1 MVQGPYNCNL
11 LVAGYDDGEPSLY
24 FIDYMACCHKMN
36 CAAHGYGM
44 RAAQPLTATLIL
56 SDPSPTPPILLLRVC
71 NPTAPCAVVS
81 AVVGG
86 T

>member
-36 CAAHGYGM
+36 CAAHGYG
-44 RAAQPLTATLIL
+44 
-56 SDPSPTPPILLLRVC
+56 V
-71 NPTAPCAVVS
+71 
-81 AVVGG
+81 
-86 T
+86 